1 MLVVSDRLL
10 LHLRGKADQ
19 GVRRRFDH
27 YHWRYSVL
35 ESDQFRELGP
45 GLYHLS
51 RCRGRSQ
58 FRFHAHQWFQSFCVC
73 VVSFGSYGSA
83 VTAYLSMGGT
93 NFIVLNETDEA
104 SGGWATLGKSVGNA
118 TIVTFPGCIITFRE
132 QNVVVQMQFTLG
144 TPGSGLDRMAPDPWM
159 MDIAQQ
165 QSAEIH
171 HQVDKLS

>member
-1 MLVVSDRLL
+1 MIIITGDIPSWNRTSFENWDLASTIYPGAVDAVSSGFMPTNGSSL
-10 LHLRGKADQ
+10 
-19 GVRRRFDH
+19 F
-27 YHWRYSVL
+27 
-35 ESDQFRELGP
+35 
-45 GLYHLS
+45 
-51 RCRGRSQ
+51 
-58 FRFHAHQWFQSFCVC
+58 VC